1 MHSRQRSLSL
11 GLFLGLFLLQGFR
24 PLPAAA
30 DDVCQLLAG
39 FTAKGSQDQHR
50 REEVFLPLPQA
61 DG

>member
-39 FTAKGSQDQHR
+39 FTAKGSQD
-50 REEVFLPLPQA
+50 
-61 DG
+61 